1 MSLASSIIKLR
12 RILKMHTTNTQSMGS
27 AEEQKNKQVVRQYI
41 EAFNRQDTERLGQ
54 LVSSTNQ
61 SFQFSGMHPSMDWN
75 RTKQFFAAFWSAFP
89 DLSAKIEEMVAEG
102 DKVAIRVI
110 NTGTHKGEFQGI
122 LPTGKKVSFGGRD
135 FITLR
140 DGKIVE
146 QRASVDMMEL
156 MQQIGAIPAP
166 PTTAGSNTAAHS

>member
-1 MSLASSIIKLR
+1 
-12 RILKMHTTNTQSMGS
+12 MGS

-61 SFQFSGMHPSMDWN
+61 SFQFSGMHSSMDWN

-122 LPTGKKVSFGGRD
+122 PPTDKKVSFDGRD
-135 FITLR
+135 FVTLR

-146 QRASVDMMEL
+146 QRASVDMMGL
-156 MQQIGAIPAP
+156 MQQIGAISAP
-166 PTTAGSNTAAHS
+166 PTAGSNTAAHSS

>member
-1 MSLASSIIKLR
+1 
-12 RILKMHTTNTQSMGS
+12 MGL
-27 AEEQKNKQVVRQYI
+27 AEEQNKQVVRQYI

-61 SFQFSGMHPSMDWN
+61 SFEFSGMHTSMDWN
-75 RTKQFFAAFWSAFP
+75 RTQQFFAVFWTAFP
-89 DLSAKIEEMVAEG
+89 DLSAKIEEIVAEG

-110 NTGTHKGEFQGI
+110 NTGTHKGDFQGI
-122 LPTGKKVSFGGRD
+122 PPTGKEVSFEGRD

-146 QRASVDMMEL
+146 QQAGVDMMEL
-156 MQQIGAIPAP
+156 MQQIGAIPAETHATASS
-166 PTTAGSNTAAHS
+166 TTRS

>member
-1 MSLASSIIKLR
+1 
-12 RILKMHTTNTQSMGS
+12 
-27 AEEQKNKQVVRQYI
+27 
-41 EAFNRQDTERLGQ
+41 
-54 LVSSTNQ
+54 
-61 SFQFSGMHPSMDWN
+61 MDWN

-110 NTGTHKGEFQGI
+110 NTGIHKGEFQAI

-166 PTTAGSNTAAHS
+166 PTAGSNTAAHS

>member
-1 MSLASSIIKLR
+1 MNRCSIIKLQ
-12 RILKMHTTNTQSMGS
+12 RILKIRTTNTQSMGS
-27 AEEQKNKQVVRQYI
+27 AEEQNKHVVRQYI

-61 SFQFSGMHPSMDWN
+61 SFQFSGMPSSMDWN

-122 LPTGKKVSFGGRD
+122 PPTGKKVSFGGRD
-135 FITLR
+135 FLTLS

-146 QRASVDMMEL
+146 QRASVDMMGL
-156 MQQIGAIPAP
+156 MQQIGAIPTSTSRA
-166 PTTAGSNTAAHS
+166 AGTSSTAHS

>member
-1 MSLASSIIKLR
+1 
-12 RILKMHTTNTQSMGS
+12 MGL
-27 AEEQKNKQVVRQYI
+27 AEEQNKQVVRQYI

-61 SFQFSGMHPSMDWN
+61 SFEFSGMHTSMDWN
-75 RTKQFFAAFWSAFP
+75 RTQQFFAVFWTAFP
-89 DLSAKIEEMVAEG
+89 DLSAKIEEIVAEG

-110 NTGTHKGEFQGI
+110 NTGTHKGDFQGI
-122 LPTGKKVSFGGRD
+122 PPTGKEVSFEGRD

-146 QRASVDMMEL
+146 QQAGVDMMEL
-156 MQQIGAIPAP
+156 MQQIGAIPAEAHATASS
-166 PTTAGSNTAAHS
+166 TTRS

>member
-1 MSLASSIIKLR
+1 MDILYIIQLQ
-12 RILKMHTTNTQSMGS
+12 RILNIPTTITQSMGS
-27 AEEQKNKQVVRQYI
+27 AEEQNKRVVRQYI

-61 SFQFSGMHPSMDWN
+61 SFQFSGMRSSMDWN
-75 RTKQFFAAFWSAFP
+75 RTKQFFAVFWGAFP
-89 DLSAKIEEMVAEG
+89 DISAKIEEIVAEG

-122 LPTGKKVSFGGRD
+122 PPTGKKVSFGGRD
-135 FITLR
+135 FLTLR

-146 QRASVDMMEL
+146 QRAGVDMMEL
-156 MQQIGAIPAP
+156 MQQLGAIPASS
-166 PTTAGSNTAAHS
+166 TAGTNTAHS

>member
-1 MSLASSIIKLR
+1 MDILYIIQLQ
-12 RILKMHTTNTQSMGS
+12 RILNIPTTITQSMGS
-27 AEEQKNKQVVRQYI
+27 AEEQNKRVVRQYI

-61 SFQFSGMHPSMDWN
+61 SFQFSGMRSSMDRN
-75 RTKQFFAAFWSAFP
+75 RTKQFFAVFWGAFP
-89 DLSAKIEEMVAEG
+89 DISAKIEEIVAEG

-122 LPTGKKVSFGGRD
+122 PPTGKKVSFGGRD
-135 FITLR
+135 FLTLR

-146 QRASVDMMEL
+146 QRAGVDMMEL
-156 MQQIGAIPAP
+156 MQQLGAIPASS
-166 PTTAGSNTAAHS
+166 TAGTNTAHS

>member
-1 MSLASSIIKLR
+1 
-12 RILKMHTTNTQSMGS
+12 
-27 AEEQKNKQVVRQYI
+27 
-41 EAFNRQDTERLGQ
+41 
-54 LVSSTNQ
+54 
-61 SFQFSGMHPSMDWN
+61 MDWN
-75 RTKQFFAAFWSAFP
+75 RTKQFFASFWSAFP

-110 NTGTHKGEFQGI
+110 NTGTHKGEFQGV

-156 MQQIGAIPAP
+156 MQQIGAIPSAP
-166 PTTAGSNTAAHS
+166 PTAAGSSNTAAHS

>member
-1 MSLASSIIKLR
+1 
-12 RILKMHTTNTQSMGS
+12 MHTTNTQSMGS

-41 EAFNRQDTERLGQ
+41 EAFNLQDTERLGQ

-75 RTKQFFAAFWSAFP
+75 RTKQYFAAFWSAFP

-122 LPTGKKVSFGGRD
+122 PPTGKKLSLDEMG
-135 FITLR
+135 FITII
-140 DGKIVE
+140 DGKITE
-146 QRASVDMMEL
+146 GWISADTMRL

-166 PTTAGSNTAAHS
+166 PTAAADSNTAAHS

>member
-1 MSLASSIIKLR
+1 
-12 RILKMHTTNTQSMGS
+12 MGS
-27 AEEQKNKQVVRQYI
+27 AAEELKNKQVVRQYI

-61 SFQFSGMHPSMDWN
+61 SFQFSGMHFSSMDWN
-75 RTKQFFAAFWSAFP
+75 RTKQFFAAFWTAFP

-102 DKVAIRVI
+102 DKVAIRTI

-122 LPTGKKVSFGGRD
+122 PPTGKKVSFGGRD
-135 FITLR
+135 FLTLR
-140 DGKIVE
+140 GGKIVD

-156 MQQIGAIPAP
+156 MQQIGATIPAP
-166 PTTAGSNTAAHS
+166 PTSGSNNTAALS

>member
-1 MSLASSIIKLR
+1 MDILYIIQLQ
-12 RILKMHTTNTQSMGS
+12 RILNIPTTITQSMGS
-27 AEEQKNKQVVRQYI
+27 AEEQNKRVVRQYI

-61 SFQFSGMHPSMDWN
+61 SFQFSGMRSSMDRN
-75 RTKQFFAAFWSAFP
+75 RTKQFFAVFWGAFP
-89 DLSAKIEEMVAEG
+89 DISAKIEEIVAEG

-122 LPTGKKVSFGGRD
+122 PPTGKKVSFGGRD
-135 FITLR
+135 FLTLR

-146 QRASVDMMEL
+146 QRAGVDMMEL
-156 MQQIGAIPAP
+156 MQQIGAIPASS
-166 PTTAGSNTAAHS
+166 TAGTNTAHS

>member
-1 MSLASSIIKLR
+1 
-12 RILKMHTTNTQSMGS
+12 MGL
-27 AEEQKNKQVVRQYI
+27 AEEQNKQVVRQYI

-54 LVSSTNQ
+54 LVSSTDQ
-61 SFQFSGMHPSMDWN
+61 SFQFSGMHSSMDWN
-75 RTKQFFAAFWSAFP
+75 RTKQFFAVFWTAFP

-110 NTGTHKGEFQGI
+110 NTGTHKGDFQSI
-122 LPTGKKVSFGGRD
+122 PPTGKKVSFEGRN

-146 QRASVDMMEL
+146 QRAGVDMMEL
-156 MQQIGAIPAP
+156 MQQIGALPAETHA
-166 PTTAGSNTAAHS
+166 TTSSTTSS

>member
-1 MSLASSIIKLR
+1 
-12 RILKMHTTNTQSMGS
+12 MHTTNTQSMGS

-75 RTKQFFAAFWSAFP
+75 RTKQCFAAFWSAFP
-89 DLSAKIEEMVAEG
+89 DLNAKIEEMVAEG

-110 NTGTHKGEFQGI
+110 NTGTHKGGFQGV

-140 DGKIVE
+140 DGKIIE

-166 PTTAGSNTAAHS
+166 PTAGSNTAAHS

>member
-1 MSLASSIIKLR
+1 
-12 RILKMHTTNTQSMGS
+12 MGS
-27 AEEQKNKQVVRQYI
+27 AEEQNKQVVRQYI
-41 EAFNRQDTERLGQ
+41 EAFNLQDIERMGQ

-61 SFQFSGMHPSMDWN
+61 SFQFSGMPPSMNWD
-75 RTKQFFAAFWSAFP
+75 RVKQLYAAFWSAFP

-110 NTGTHKGEFQGI
+110 NTGTHNGEFQGI
-122 LPTGKKVSFGGRD
+122 PSTSKKVSFGGRD
-135 FITLR
+135 FLTLR
-140 DGKIVE
+140 DGKIVD

-166 PTTAGSNTAAHS
+166 PTTGSNTAHS